1 MSHALDKFAAKHPSV
16 AKLAKLQCSG
26 TSSNGGSGGGIAST
40 LTRGTV
46 LSNMMT
52 WCSKGRRLGPLLPS
66 QPPDDTDVPASCRP
80 GSSAP
85 GLERRQDAARQLP
98 CGAAHGGVGGVPRLG
113 LRRWLLAKS
122 SRALQPQRHEGNGG
136 TAEGEV
142 PVDVEES
149 GRVVVH
155 GEEETRSIRQSFG
168 WGPSYMAALGPR
180 RRAANKKATAPAKA
194 ACRRTPKWLAL
205 IRAETPRRTR
215 EGNEPTRA
223 ETPRGSLMAYAI

>member
-1 MSHALDKFAAKHPSV
+1 MSHALNKFASKHPSV

-52 WCSKGRRLGPLLPS
+52 WGSKGRRLGPLLPS

-80 GSSAP
+80 GSSAS
-85 GLERRQDAARQLP
+85 GLERRQDAVDTMPTRQLP
-98 CGAAHGGVGGVPRLG
+98 CGAARGGVGGVPRLN
-113 LRRWLLAKS
+113 LRRGLLAKS
-122 SRALQPQRHEGNGG
+122 SWALQPQRHEGNSG

-149 GRVVVH
+149 GRIVVH
-155 GEEETRSIRQSFG
+155 GAEGTRSVRLSFG
-168 WGPSYMAALGPR
+168 CGLGYMAALGPR
-180 RRAANKKATAPAKA
+180 RRAAKKKATAPAKTA
-194 ACRRTPKWLAL
+194 RRRTLQL
-205 IRAETPRRTR
+205 LELTRGETPRRTR
-215 EGNEPTRA
+215 ESDKPTN
-223 ETPRGSLMAYAI
+223 GSLMASAI